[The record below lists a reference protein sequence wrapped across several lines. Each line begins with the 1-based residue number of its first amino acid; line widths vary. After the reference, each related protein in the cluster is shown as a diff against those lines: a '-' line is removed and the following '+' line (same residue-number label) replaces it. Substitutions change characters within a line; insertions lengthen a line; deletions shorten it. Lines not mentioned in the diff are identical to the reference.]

1 MGFLTFALAL
11 TVSLGNAQAPAPLQ
25 PCELPRLSE
34 PARCGVLEV
43 FEDRAAASGRKIP
56 LRVVVLPATGS
67 PRAADPLFILQ
78 GGPGQAAS
86 SLADFYAEAFA
97 KVRAHRD
104 IVLVDQRGT
113 GGSNALDCDLF
124 GDGSDP
130 QKFLGS
136 SWPVEAV
143 RECRGKLA
151 ARADLALY
159 TTPIAMED
167 LDAVRAWLGYETIN
181 LYGTSYGTMAGREY
195 MRRHPSRVRAAV
207 LRAAVAPERSWAVY
221 HGRNAHQA
229 LERLFALCV
238 AEARC
243 RAAYPDPR
251 KDLEA
256 TFARIGDGGATV
268 TVDGR
273 AVTLRKPAAVA
284 AIRAGLTAPASAV
297 QLPQMLR
304 KAAGGDLVPLATTA
318 LAVRRGSARELAEG
332 MFLTVACSEL
342 LAGVDKAALA
352 RESGRTFAGT
362 DAIDELMAACAVWP
376 PAAPSRPAGPLPKD
390 VPVLVISGW
399 HDPSTPPESGELVAR
414 AFGNSRHMVIRHA
427 GHSFNNL
434 KGCVDEVIA
443 SFLAAGS
450 LAGLDLSCAERV
462 AMPAFLDGRADP

>member
-1 MGFLTFALAL
+1 MGFFSFALVL
-11 TVSLGNAQAPAPLQ
+11 TVFLGNANAPASSLQ

-56 LRVVVLPATGS
+56 IRVVVLPATGRL
-67 PRAADPLFILQ
+67 RAPDPLFILQ

-86 SLADFYAEAFA
+86 NLADFYAEAFA

-113 GGSNALDCDLF
+113 GGSNALECDLF
-124 GDGSDP
+124 GDGNDP
-130 QKFLGS
+130 QRLLGS
-136 SWPVEAV
+136 SLPVEAV
-143 RECRGKLA
+143 RDCRDKLA
-151 ARADLALY
+151 ARANLSLY

-167 LDAVRAWLGYETIN
+167 LDEVRAWLGYETIN

-195 MRRHPSRVRAAV
+195 LRRYPSRVRTAV

-221 HGRNAHQA
+221 HGRNTHQA
-229 LERLFALCV
+229 LERLFALC
-238 AEARC
+238 AADARC
-243 RAAYPDPR
+243 HAAHPDPW
-251 KDLEA
+251 KNLEA
-256 TFARIGDGGATV
+256 TFARIGGGGAAV

-273 AVTLRKPAAVA
+273 TVTLRKPAAVA
-284 AIRAGLTAPASAV
+284 ALRAWLAAPASAV
-297 QLPQMLR
+297 ELPGTLL
-304 KAAGGDLVPLATTA
+304 KAARGDLVPLATIA
-318 LAVRRGSARELAEG
+318 LAVRRGSSRELAEG
-332 MFLTVACSEL
+332 MFLTVMCSEL

-352 RESGRTFAGT
+352 RESAGTFAGT
-362 DAIDELMAACAVWP
+362 DAIEELMAACAVWP
-376 PAAPSRPAGPLPKD
+376 SGASSGPAGPLPKD

-414 AFGNSRHMVIRHA
+414 AFGNSRHMVIHHA

-443 SFLAAGS
+443 SFLATGS

-462 AMPAFLDGRADP
+462 AMPAFP

>member
-1 MGFLTFALAL
+1 MDFFSSVLAL
-11 TVSLGNAQAPAPLQ
+11 IVSLSSAKAPAPLQ
-25 PCELPRLSE
+25 PCELPRLSG

-67 PRAADPLFILQ
+67 PRAADPLFVLQ

-86 SLADFYAEAFA
+86 NLADFYAEAFA

-113 GGSNALDCDLF
+113 GGSNALECDLL
-124 GDGSDP
+124 GDDP
-130 QKFLGS
+130 QRLLGS
-136 SWPVEAV
+136 PFPVEAV
-143 RECRGKLA
+143 RECREKLA
-151 ARADLALY
+151 ARANLSLY

-167 LDAVRAWLGYETIN
+167 LDDVRAWLGYEKIN

-195 MRRHPSRVRAAV
+195 LWRYPSRVRAAI

-221 HGRNAHQA
+221 HGRNTHQA
-229 LERLFALCV
+229 LERLFALC
-238 AEARC
+238 AADARC
-243 RAAYPDPR
+243 HAAYPDPW

-256 TFARIGDGGATV
+256 IFARIGEGGAAV

-273 AVTLRKPAAVA
+273 AVTLRKSAAVA
-284 AIRAGLTAPASAV
+284 AIRAWLAAPTSAV
-297 QLPQMLR
+297 ELPRMLH

-318 LAVRRGSARELAEG
+318 LAVRRASPHELAEG

-342 LAGVDKAALA
+342 LAGADKAALA
-352 RESGRTFAGT
+352 RESAGTFAGT

-376 PAAPSRPAGPLPKD
+376 PGASPQPAGPLPKD

-414 AFGNSRHMVIRHA
+414 AFANSRHMVIHHA

-434 KGCVDEVIA
+434 KGCADEVIA
-443 SFLAAGS
+443 AFLKAGT

-462 AMPAFLDGRADP
+462 AMPAFP